1 MIKAIVFDRDGVVT
15 KNDKHYYVW
24 NEEQLEYVDG
34 IFENLKLLVQHG
46 FELYMVS
53 NQGGIS
59 KGLYTKPDVL
69 QLNQAIFQEL
79 KKHEIE
85 ISEVL
90 FCPHHSEI
98 ENCLC
103 RKPKS
108 ILIEKLMAK
117 HKLCKKNTFFIGD
130 SDTDMQA
137 AEKAGIQGIRISS
150 NQNMKPFILSLLK

>member
-1 MIKAIVFDRDGVVT
+1 MIKAIILDRDGVVT
-15 KNDKHYYVW
+15 KNDKYYYIW
-24 NEEQLEYVDG
+24 NEEQLEYVEG

-46 FELYMVS
+46 FKLYMVS

-59 KGLYTKPDVL
+59 KGLYIKQDVL
-69 QLNQAIFQEL
+69 QLNQVIFQEF

-90 FCPHHSEI
+90 FCPHHAEI

-117 HKLCKKNTFFIGD
+117 HKLSKENTFFIGD

-137 AEKAGIQGIRISS
+137 AENAAIQRIRIPS